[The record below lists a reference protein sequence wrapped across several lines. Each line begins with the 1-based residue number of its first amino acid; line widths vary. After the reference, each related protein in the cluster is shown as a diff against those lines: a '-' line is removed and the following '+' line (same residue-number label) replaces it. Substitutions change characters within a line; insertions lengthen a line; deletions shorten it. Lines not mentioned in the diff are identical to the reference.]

1 MLPGSAGCYC
11 SLNEFNHG
19 RVFDGQARFFFFSL
33 YTISHFSILSIK
45 RRDEQHIHSVIKR
58 KKAEEAEE
66 AEEEEHSKKVVLKRC
81 GTETQE
87 IYQRRN
93 NVTS

>member
-1 MLPGSAGCYC
+1 MAKP
-11 SLNEFNHG
+11 
-19 RVFDGQARFFFFSL
+19 DFFFFSL

>member
-11 SLNEFNHG
+11 SLNESNHG
-19 RVFDGQARFFFFSL
+19 RVFDGQARFFFFFSL

-66 AEEEEHSKKVVLKRC
+66 EEHSKKVVLKRC

>member
-1 MLPGSAGCYC
+1 MAKP
-11 SLNEFNHG
+11 
-19 RVFDGQARFFFFSL
+19 DFFFFSL

-58 KKAEEAEE
+58 KKAEEEE
-66 AEEEEHSKKVVLKRC
+66 EEVEEHSKKVVLKRC